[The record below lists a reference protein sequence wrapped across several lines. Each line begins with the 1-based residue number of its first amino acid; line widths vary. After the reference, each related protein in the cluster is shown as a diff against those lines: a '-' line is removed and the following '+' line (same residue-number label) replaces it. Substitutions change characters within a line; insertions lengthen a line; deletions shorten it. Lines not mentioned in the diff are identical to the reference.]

1 MASEQYGFVFAVIF
15 LMLFAGLTAMIPVD
29 LQGQG
34 TSANIVIPIDPSL
47 VSDFTDY
54 EDFVKSDFSGV
65 LGLWYWYD
73 GNADTFPYDFECD
86 YVVASTLFWV
96 AAKIYWGG
104 FLWLGAY
111 DVVEWHNDNGTV
123 YDTVTFSDIDNDMTD
138 GSVRY
143 DLIFSG
149 SGNGAGGFIFYYN
162 TTIYTDASDA
172 WDNDELFL
180 VHGFGITPNTNIIS
194 LLVGILFLQLP
205 DVPVGI
211 NLILATPPWASVG
224 YIIWFLIKE
233 SLPFL

>member
-15 LMLFAGLTAMIPVD
+15 ITLFVGLTAMIPVE
-29 LQGQG
+29 LQGSGG
-34 TSANIVIPIDPSL
+34 TVNIVIPVDPEL

-54 EDFVKSDFSGV
+54 EDFVKSDFSV
-65 LGLWYWYD
+65 YISLYYYFYD

-86 YVVASTLFWV
+86 YSTNTFWA

-104 FLWLGAY
+104 FLWLGGY
-111 DVVEWHNDNGTV
+111 DVVKWINDNGTV
-123 YDTVTFSDIDNDMTD
+123 YDTVTFTDIDNDATD

-143 DLIFSG
+143 NLIFSG
-149 SGNGAGGFIFYYN
+149 SGNDAGGFIFYYN
-162 TTIYTDASDA
+162 TTTYSSASDA
-172 WDNDELFL
+172 WANDELFL

-205 DVPVGI
+205 DVPIGI
-211 NLILATPPWASVG
+211 NLLLATPPWASIL

-233 SLPFL
+233 SLPFF